1 VDCDLIMRVMDDLH
15 ADTVDAFVFMTNDM
29 DFFPLIDR
37 VRQQGKAVFLCG
49 RKGDVSNR
57 LIKAVGNDAFF
68 DLSSQKMLESLP
80 TVFMVD
86 KKGITREAALQWI
99 WLTMLHERRTGS

>member
-1 VDCDLIMRVMDDLH
+1 M
-15 ADTVDAFVFMTNDM
+15 F
-29 DFFPLIDR
+29 
-37 VRQQGKAVFLCG
+37 
-49 RKGDVSNR
+49 
-57 LIKAVGNDAFF
+57 
-68 DLSSQKMLESLP
+68 ESLP